1 MWRAL
6 VFIGLLCVAAFGAV
20 WLADRPGTV
29 VVTFAGYAVETSV
42 SVAAIALIG
51 LAIALALMWA
61 AVSGLLNLPTR
72 LTFASRARRRARGY
86 QAVSRGMVAVGAGD
100 PVAARRYANEAQRLL
115 GPEPLTL
122 LLKAQAAQV
131 SGNRQAAEQAF
142 TEMMEE
148 DETRVLGLR
157 GLFVE
162 ARRRGDP
169 VAAPGYA
176 AEAARLAPAA
186 TWAERGGARSACAP
200 SATGAARSR
209 RWSVGRPWASSTR
222 PRPSA
227 SGRSCWPPRPSSG
240 SNGTG
245 RVALSDAQDAVK
257 LAPDLVPA
265 AALAGKLLSD
275 KGDLR
280 RGARIV
286 EAAWRSQPH
295 PDLAE
300 VYVNLRPGDSALDRL
315 KRAET
320 LQRLSGGAPE
330 GRLAVARAA
339 LEAREFGRARAALE
353 PLLAER
359 PTMRVCLLMSDLE
372 QAEHG
377 ATGRGREWLARATR
391 APRDPVWIA
400 DGVVSD
406 RWAPVS
412 PVTGRIDAFTWQA
425 PPDVLVAPE
434 LAMRDDVT
442 GDLDDAPRAM
452 IPMARP
458 PWPPSLPRIR
468 RPPPQTFAPKA
479 DPEPSPPVSP
489 PAPLPVIVA
498 DEDAIPPKGPIEAV
512 ADPGPGPGT
521 ARPPDPIA
529 YDERQE
535 IIRNAMAGPEEP
547 PDSPLPD
554 RTSQAAPLT
563 APLATPLGSPRPEPV
578 VFPLEQPPDDPGPK
592 PAHVERGRFW

>member
-169 VAAPGYA
+169 VAAQGYA

-186 TWAERGGARSACAP
+186 GWAGEAVLEALCAERDWRGALAAVERRASLGLLDK
-200 SATGAARSR
+200 ATAKRQRAVLLAAEALERVER
-209 RWSVGRPWASSTR
+209 DRG
-222 PRPSA
+222 
-227 SGRSCWPPRPSSG
+227 
-240 SNGTG
+240 
-245 RVALSDAQDAVK
+245 VALSDAQDAVK

-452 IPMARP
+452 IPMGPMAPIAPANP
-458 PWPPSLPRIR
+458 P
-468 RPPPQTFAPKA
+468 PPPQTFAPKA

-521 ARPPDPIA
+521 APGTAPPDPIA

-547 PDSPLPD
+547 
-554 RTSQAAPLT
+554 RI
-563 APLATPLGSPRPEPV
+563 PRCPTGHPRQR
-578 VFPLEQPPDDPGPK
+578 L
-592 PAHVERGRFW
+592 